1 MEKKRFGLAA
11 AVVFLALVQ
20 VSVSVPF
27 IVLHG
32 IAAACSE
39 GKEANFTQLLSNF
52 SGSPGFCLEVGN
64 GELDSWFMP
73 LAKQAEIA
81 CEKVKQMKEL
91 RQGYNIVGRSQ
102 GNLVARGL
110 IEFCDGG
117 PPVYNYVSLAGP
129 HAGISSVPM
138 CGSGLWCEIAD
149 ELIKSDIYSDF
160 IQDHLAPSGY
170 LKIPTEMKKYL
181 ESSKY
186 LPKLN
191 NEIPGQRN
199 STYKERFASLH
210 NLVLI
215 MFEGD
220 KVIVPKD
227 SSWFGF
233 YPDGDFGPLLTVRE
247 TKLFKEDWI
256 GLKPLVDTGKVEFVH
271 ERVRECILRYMSKE
285 ETARHLRDRYPIAY
299 GCTEID
305 SPPKGESDKAPCLC
319 SADTRAREQEQQVRE
334 SARSLFSQVPEDA
347 AYAHDGNPI
356 VSVEQSSS
364 KAGQSQALEKQTL
377 QASQQ
382 QQPVYPTAEFWQNL
396 STALGRIQSNTDQMV
411 KLMSDG
417 HGFAPHP
424 SAVGSSKRQRVE
436 QEKETGDT
444 VEADKMQD
452 QNVQLPQQ
460 THGQSRGTKA
470 AKKH

>member
-1 MEKKRFGLAA
+1 MGNKRFALAV

-64 GELDSWFMP
+64 GEDDSWFMP

-129 HAGISSVPM
+129 HAGISSLPK
-138 CGSGLWCEIAD
+138 CGSGLLCKKAD
-149 ELIKSDIYSDF
+149 ELSKSDIYSEF
-160 IQDHLAPSGY
+160 VQDHLAPSGY

-181 ESSKY
+181 ENSKY

-191 NEIPGQRN
+191 NEIPNQRN

-210 NLVLI
+210 NLFLI
-215 MFEGD
+215 MFRDDE
-220 KVIVPKD
+220 VIVPQE

-233 YPDGDFGPLLTVRE
+233 YPDGDFGPLLAVQQ
-247 TKLFKEDWI
+247 TKLYTEDWI
-256 GLKPLVDTGKVEFVH
+256 GLKTLDDARK
-271 ERVRECILRYMSKE
+271 LRLS
-285 ETARHLRDRYPIAY
+285 L
-299 GCTEID
+299 
-305 SPPKGESDKAPCLC
+305 SLS
-319 SADTRAREQEQQVRE
+319 
-334 SARSLFSQVPEDA
+334 RSLQR
-347 AYAHDGNPI
+347 
-356 VSVEQSSS
+356 
-364 KAGQSQALEKQTL
+364 KQ
-377 QASQQ
+377 
-382 QQPVYPTAEFWQNL
+382 
-396 STALGRIQSNTDQMV
+396 
-411 KLMSDG
+411 
-417 HGFAPHP
+417 
-424 SAVGSSKRQRVE
+424 
-436 QEKETGDT
+436 
-444 VEADKMQD
+444 
-452 QNVQLPQQ
+452 
-460 THGQSRGTKA
+460 
-470 AKKH
+470 

>member
-215 MFEGD
+215 MFEDD

-233 YPDGDFGPLLTVRE
+233 YPDDFGPLLTVRE

-256 GLKPLVDTGKVEFVH
+256 GLKPLVDTGKVEFVS
-271 ERVRECILRYMSKE
+271 IDG
-285 ETARHLRDRYPIAY
+285 AHLRMSNVDIVKY
-299 GCTEID
+299 
-305 SPPKGESDKAPCLC
+305 
-319 SADTRAREQEQQVRE
+319 V
-334 SARSLFSQVPEDA
+334 VP
-347 AYAHDGNPI
+347 YLQN
-356 VSVEQSSS
+356 QSSS
-364 KAGQSQALEKQTL
+364 EQKKIQPQNQGAFAYLKEKI
-377 QASQQ
+377 SHHSY
-382 QQPVYPTAEFWQNL
+382 V
-396 STALGRIQSNTDQMV
+396 IV
-411 KLMSDG
+411 KK
-417 HGFAPHP
+417 P
-424 SAVGSSKRQRVE
+424 
-436 QEKETGDT
+436 
-444 VEADKMQD
+444 
-452 QNVQLPQQ
+452 
-460 THGQSRGTKA
+460 
-470 AKKH
+470 